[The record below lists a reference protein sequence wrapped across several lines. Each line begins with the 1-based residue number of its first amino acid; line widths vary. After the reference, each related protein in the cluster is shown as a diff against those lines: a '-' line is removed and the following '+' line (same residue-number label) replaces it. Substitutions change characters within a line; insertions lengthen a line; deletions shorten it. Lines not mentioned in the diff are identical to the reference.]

1 MADIP
6 KPTVVPNHAKGADR
20 KACPRAEWLI
30 ALFWVEKAK
39 VPEEWP
45 GTATI
50 VSNCLK
56 DKAAAMRHVL
66 RKVPCTVP
74 GCEYCGRPQTRGVA
88 GNTNGDM
95 MEQTFELGGRNFK
108 LVIHEQ
114 GTGSNV
120 LGWLPANSRDIPR
133 ETVAEWLEEMAR
145 RVREGGK

>member
-1 MADIP
+1 MS
-6 KPTVVPNHAKGADR
+6 NQNKGADR
-20 KACPRAEWLI
+20 KACSRAEWLI
-30 ALFWVEKAK
+30 ALFWLDRAK
-39 VPEEWP
+39 VPKEWP
-45 GTATI
+45 ARAYYLECWLRDN
-50 VSNCLK
+50 SK
-56 DKAAAMRHVL
+56 AMREAL
-66 RKVPCTVP
+66 DDIPCTVP